1 MWNIRNRVQ
10 LVWVPGHIGNKGN
23 EIEDGLAKEGVSCPF
38 TGPGLALASD
48 RSDAFELVVRYWL
61 AAQHLFYWKSIL
73 ALRQAKVI

>member
-48 RSDAFELVVRYWL
+48 LMHLNWL
-61 AAQHLFYWKSIL
+61 TDIGWQLSIFSIGSLFL
-73 ALRQAKVI
+73 H